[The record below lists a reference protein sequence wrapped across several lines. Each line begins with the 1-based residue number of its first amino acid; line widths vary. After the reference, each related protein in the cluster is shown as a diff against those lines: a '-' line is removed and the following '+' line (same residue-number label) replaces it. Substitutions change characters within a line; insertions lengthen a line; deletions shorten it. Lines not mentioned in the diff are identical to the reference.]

1 MKTKCLLINP
11 WVCDFS
17 ALNLWSRPLG
27 LLRVA
32 EYLSRYDVEL
42 SFIDCTDV
50 YGKRRKFG
58 TGKYPR
64 QIIEK
69 PEVLRPVPKK
79 FARYGIS
86 VSEFRERAKES
97 LPCDIVF
104 VTSIMSYWY
113 PGVQQ
118 AIEIVKSMSPR
129 TPVILGGIYA
139 TLYQSHAQ
147 KNSGADH
154 IFTGQIQEEIEETL
168 EKFGCPLTGKRGPL
182 PYYKLGLYRDMPF
195 APVLTST
202 GCPYS
207 CSYCASSVLNDRFV
221 QQEPSVVINE
231 IKELYGA
238 GIRDFAFYDD
248 ALLVNA
254 ASHIKVILKGVI
266 GSGMKVRFHCPNGI
280 HARFIDDELAG
291 LMYKSGF
298 TTLRIS
304 LETIDRER
312 QLNTGGKITSDVFR
326 STISNLKRQ
335 GFTKEQIG
343 VYLMYGLPGQSF
355 DEVGESVEFLKSL
368 GVRIN
373 LNEFS
378 PIPGTSSWNELLNK
392 GIITGDI
399 DPLLTN
405 NSVFAYLYSGYEPDA
420 IEKLKLDVK
429 EYNPK
434 SGS

>member
-32 EYLSRYDVEL
+32 EYLSQYDVEL

-50 YGKRRKFG
+50 YFKKRKFG

-69 PEVLRPVPKK
+69 PGVLKQVPKN

-86 VSEFRERAKES
+86 LDKFKSSLKKN

-118 AIEIVKSMSPR
+118 AIEIVKSISPR

-139 TLYQSHAQ
+139 TLYQRHAQ
-147 KNSGADH
+147 ENSGADH
-154 IFTGQIQEEIEETL
+154 IFTGRIQEEIEKTSKE
-168 EKFGCPLTGKRGPL
+168 FGFPFTSKKNSL
-182 PYYKLGLYRDMPF
+182 PYYKLGLYQDMPF
-195 APVLTST
+195 APILTST

-207 CSYCASSVLNDRFV
+207 CSYCASSVLSDRFV
-221 QQEPSVVINE
+221 QEEPSTVISE
-231 IKELYGA
+231 IKELYEA
-238 GIRDFAFYDD
+238 GVRDFAFYDD

-254 ASHIKVILKGVI
+254 DSHMKVILREVI
-266 GSGMKVRFHCPNGI
+266 ASGIKVRFHCPNGI

-304 LETIDRER
+304 LETVDRER

-326 STISNLKRQ
+326 STICNLKMQ

-343 VYLMYGLPGQSF
+343 VYLMYGLPGQDL
-355 DEVGESVEFLKSL
+355 DEVRESVNFLKGL

-378 PIPGTSSWNELLNK
+378 PIPGTTNWDELISN

-405 NSVFAYLYSGYEPDA
+405 NSVFAYLYSGYEADA
-420 IEKLKLDVK
+420 VEKLKLDVK
-429 EYNPK
+429 EYN
-434 SGS
+434 SLE

>member
-50 YGKRRKFG
+50 YGNRRRFG

-64 QIIEK
+64 RIIEK
-69 PEVLRPVPKK
+69 PEVLKQVPKN
-79 FARYGIS
+79 FARYGMS
-86 VSEFRERAKES
+86 VNEFKDKLKKN

-147 KNSGADH
+147 ENSGADH
-154 IFTGQIQEEIEETL
+154 IFTGHIQEDIEEIS
-168 EKFGCPLTGKRGPL
+168 EKFGCPLTGKKDPL

-195 APVLTST
+195 APILTSA
-202 GCPYS
+202 GCPYN

-238 GIRDFAFYDD
+238 GVRDFAFYDD

-254 ASHIKVILKGVI
+254 ASHMKVILRGVI
-266 GSGMKVRFHCPNGI
+266 ESGMKVRFHCPNGI

-298 TTLRIS
+298 MTLRIS
-304 LETIDRER
+304 LETVNRER

-326 STISNLKRQ
+326 STIGNLKMQ

-343 VYLMYGLPGQSF
+343 VYLMYGLPGQSL
-355 DEVGESVEFLKSL
+355 DEVDESVNFLKSL

-378 PIPGTSSWNELLNK
+378 PIPGTKNWDELISR
-392 GIITGDI
+392 GIITRDI

-405 NSVFAYLYSGYEPDA
+405 NSVFAYLYSGYEADA

-429 EYNPK
+429 EYN
-434 SGS
+434 SLGG